1 MSSLKEVRDM
11 ALMSHIQGLI
21 TDEELLLLLD
31 LNTAKNPEFSYD
43 IYDRFDLDEID
54 EAECKAEFRIEKRD
68 IRLLADALGMPAT
81 LKCPQRTVAGG
92 IEGLCML
99 LKRTSFPCRYSD
111 MIYRFGRPVPILS
124 MVTNQVVDYIYQ
136 AHAHRITQW
145 NNQLLNPASLQ
156 LYADAIGRKGGAL
169 ENCFGFV
176 DGTVRPISRP
186 KEHQSTVYN
195 GHKRVH
201 ALKFQSVTIPNG
213 LISNLYGGP
222 VGKQIFVYFARI

>member
-1 MSSLKEVRDM
+1 
-11 ALMSHIQGLI
+11 
-21 TDEELLLLLD
+21 
-31 LNTAKNPEFSYD
+31 
-43 IYDRFDLDEID
+43 
-54 EAECKAEFRIEKRD
+54 
-68 IRLLADALGMPAT
+68 MPAT

-145 NNQLLNPASLQ
+145 NNQLVNPASLQ
-156 LYADAIGRKGGAL
+156 LYADAIGRKGAAL

-195 GHKRVH
+195 GYKRVH
-201 ALKFQSVTIPNG
+201 ALKFQSVTIP
-213 LISNLYGGP
+213 
-222 VGKQIFVYFARI
+222 VGKQSCLFCKNLTTVR